1 MEDKN
6 PEVNTE
12 RVENE
17 GTSCFQ
23 VVFGLEIRCLHV
35 ANFMQ

>member
-1 MEDKN
+1 MQNKN
-6 PEVNTE
+6 PGVNTG

-35 ANFMQ
+35 ANFME